1 MKYDLT
7 VTRLVVTYVLW
18 FRDHRCLTVIYVTL
32 MLTEQNRH

>member
-7 VTRLVVTYVLW
+7 ITRLLVTYVLW
-18 FRDHRCLTVIYVTL
+18 FCEHRCLTVIYIAI